1 MDKRKSCANFGS
13 ADHHVADCTTYK
25 KDMKS
30 LGYTR
35 DEEVLSEVE
44 EHEFYSGLI
53 IKRGARFF
61 LLSRTTVQDGPSPIL
76 GSSEESESPKTQIS
90 TCCGAKHQK

>member
-1 MDKRKSCANFGS
+1 MDKRKSCSNCGS
-13 ADHHVADCTTYK
+13 ADHHAADCTTYK
-25 KDMKS
+25 YDMKS

-61 LLSRTTVQDGPSPIL
+61 LAIKNDSSGWTVPFFGKQ
-76 GSSEESESPKTQIS
+76 
-90 TCCGAKHQK
+90 